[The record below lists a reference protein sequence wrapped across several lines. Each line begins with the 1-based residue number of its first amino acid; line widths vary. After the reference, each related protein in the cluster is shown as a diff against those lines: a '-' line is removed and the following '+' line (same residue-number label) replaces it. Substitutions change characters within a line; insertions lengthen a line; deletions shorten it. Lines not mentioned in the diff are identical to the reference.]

1 VNAYVYRDAAAADAP
16 ALAAL
21 ARTTWLDT
29 FGPLFTEA
37 DAASHVS
44 KYYGASQ
51 QAAEIAD
58 PSFHHHLAFDGD
70 ALVGFCR
77 SGRYTLPTD
86 VRGAR
91 ALELH
96 RLYVVEAPKGSGA
109 ARRLMDD
116 AVAWAKSVDGDG
128 LYLSVYHANER
139 AISFYRKCG
148 FGDFSEHVFMVGA
161 TSNRM
166 FIMRRPLR

>member
-1 VNAYVYRDAAAADAP
+1 MSAYVYRDATLADAE

-37 DAASHVS
+37 DAASHVT

-51 QAAEIAD
+51 QATEIAD
-58 PSFHHHLAFDGD
+58 PAFHHHLAFDGD

-77 SGRYTLPTD
+77 SGRYTLPAD
-86 VRGAR
+86 VGGER
-91 ALELH
+91 AFELH
-96 RLYVVEAPKGSGA
+96 RLYVTEAAKGSGA

-116 AVAWAKSVDGDG
+116 AVAWAQGAGGDG

-161 TSNRM
+161 APNRM